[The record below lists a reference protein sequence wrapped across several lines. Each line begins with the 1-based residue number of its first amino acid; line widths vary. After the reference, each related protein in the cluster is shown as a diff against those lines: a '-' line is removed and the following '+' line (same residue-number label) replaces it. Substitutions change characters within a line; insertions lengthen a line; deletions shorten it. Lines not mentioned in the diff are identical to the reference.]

1 MDKIWDG
8 NPSKSEVSGRCGG
21 NEKKNEGLRR
31 TDKSRTLKKYIY
43 RCIYYDQVQFTIL
56 LSPMTRS

>member
-21 NEKKNEGLRR
+21 NEKTEGLRR
-31 TDKSRTLKKYIY
+31 TDKSRTLKK
-43 RCIYYDQVQFTIL
+43 
-56 LSPMTRS
+56 